1 MTRKKTTKGM
11 IVWCVAG
18 VSMVVITGIVLLVLR
33 LLLQDV
39 PSGSRRELRVKL
51 LYQTDHQALRDACR
65 ELSNRARAGDLKPG
79 MYYFVPR
86 PAPEIAQFPKAILS
100 LSPGHVDVER
110 NGMVV
115 VAMMGALDG
124 FGVAF
129 YPDDYRISSRQPLPL
144 GHKQI
149 IGGLWYYDD
158 CYDECS
164 DWQQRLDSLRPETG
178 IQ

>member
-1 MTRKKTTKGM
+1 M
-11 IVWCVAG
+11 IGWCVAG
-18 VSMVVITGIVLLVLR
+18 ASMAVIAGIVLLVLS

-39 PSGSRRELRVKL
+39 PSGRELRVKL

-65 ELSNRARAGDLKPG
+65 ELSNRAKAGDLKPG
-79 MYYFVPR
+79 MYYFLPR
-86 PAPEIAQFPKAILS
+86 PAPEIAQFPKAILD

-115 VAMMGALDG
+115 VAMRGALDG
-124 FGVAF
+124 FGAAF
-129 YPDDYRISSRQPLPL
+129 YPDDYRTSSRQPLPL
-144 GHKQI
+144 GHKEI

-164 DWQQRLDSLRPETG
+164 DWQQRLDSLRPVTG
-178 IQ
+178 SR

>member
-1 MTRKKTTKGM
+1 MTRKKTTNGM
-11 IVWCVAG
+11 IGWCVAG
-18 VSMVVITGIVLLVLR
+18 ASMVVIAGIVLLALG

-39 PSGSRRELRVKL
+39 PSGRELRVKL
-51 LYQTDHQALRDACR
+51 LYKTDHQALRDACR
-65 ELSNRARAGDLKPG
+65 ELSNRAKTGDLKPG
-79 MYYFVPR
+79 MYYFLPR
-86 PAPEIAQFPKAILS
+86 PAPEIAQFPKTMLD
-100 LSPGHVDVER
+100 LMPGHVDVEH

-115 VAMMGALDG
+115 VAMRGALDG

-129 YPDDYRISSRQPLPL
+129 YPDDYKMSSPQSLPL

-158 CYDECS
+158 GYDECS

-178 IQ
+178 SQ

>member
-1 MTRKKTTKGM
+1 M
-11 IVWCVAG
+11 WWVAG
-18 VSMVVITGIVLLVLR
+18 VSAVVITGIVLLVLS

-39 PSGSRRELRVKL
+39 PRGRGRELRVKL

-65 ELSNRARAGDLKPG
+65 ELSNRAKAGDLKPG
-79 MYYFVPR
+79 MYYFWAP
-86 PAPEIAQFPKAILS
+86 PAPEIAQFPKAIVS

-110 NGMVV
+110 DGMVV

-129 YPDDYRISSRQPLPL
+129 YPEDYKISSPQSLPL

-149 IGGLWYYDD
+149 IDRLWYYDH
-158 CYDECS
+158 CYDERPG
-164 DWQQRLDSLRPETG
+164 WQQRLDALRPG
-178 IQ
+178 GASGAAHY